1 MLLKKRNISVN
12 DRLCRI
18 QRHDPALI
26 GVMGNAVGTAKVAC
40 LRKAQVQ
47 HFDGSAICY
56 RSEIFCILDGADPAG
71 IQGDRKQ
78 VECLNQ
84 KLCQLP
90 MFGVLSKLPQ
100 GLLIQL
106 GYSVSCVL
114 VEDDRIVEDSVVK
127 DEISIAFNDA
137 KFLLK
142 SKAGIPMDIFLRKIW
157 AESLGDR
164 GEIYRVN
171 HDSLPALLSFYK
183 NGSPFLFWHRK

>member
-1 MLLKKRNISVN
+1 MVNINWFSANTTRIITLPFDLTGDYALNNLNSYVETYAVN
-12 DRLCRI
+12 
-18 QRHDPALI
+18 
-26 GVMGNAVGTAKVAC
+26 
-40 LRKAQVQ
+40 
-47 HFDGSAICY
+47 
-56 RSEIFCILDGADPAG
+56 
-71 IQGDRKQ
+71 
-78 VECLNQ
+78 
-84 KLCQLP
+84 
-90 MFGVLSKLPQ
+90 
-100 GLLIQL
+100 
-106 GYSVSCVL
+106 
-114 VEDDRIVEDSVVK
+114 SVVK